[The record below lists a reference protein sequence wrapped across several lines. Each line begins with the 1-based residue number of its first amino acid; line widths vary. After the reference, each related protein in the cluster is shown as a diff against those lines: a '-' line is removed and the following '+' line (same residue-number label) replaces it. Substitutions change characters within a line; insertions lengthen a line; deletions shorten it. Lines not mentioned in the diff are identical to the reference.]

1 MTLKQI
7 EAFYWAATLASFS
20 LAAERLCLSQSSLS
34 KRLGELETHLGKAL
48 FDRSGHRA
56 VLTTA
61 GQTLLP
67 QARKLLR
74 AADEVRETMSDGV
87 AVRGV
92 CRFGLGELSALTWLP
107 RFVGRARE
115 RFPALLLEPHVDM
128 GRALEERVEGGELDF
143 AVVAGTTTRAAL
155 SSRVVREVRY
165 QLAGTPSLLGARR
178 SVTAE
183 LLAEVALITMPGD
196 AGSARELDNWLQLQD
211 LEVDRRLRC
220 NNLSAIAAMM
230 LAGVGVA
237 FLPEGWLLPLA
248 ARGDIVLLES
258 RAALPTLSYSFQ
270 ARRDDIRPMVEQVR
284 RLVAEEADFTLA
296 NRLL

>member
-178 SVTAE
+178 AVTAE

-248 ARGDIVLLES
+248 TRGDIVLLES

-284 RLVAEEADFTLA
+284 QLVAEEADFTLA